1 MNIPVAK
8 PALGEEEADAVK
20 KVIES
25 GWVTQGPQV
34 LEFEKAFAAFVGAP
48 HACATSSCTTALH
61 LALLACGIGPGD
73 EVITVSHSY
82 IATANAIR
90 YTGATPVFVDIR
102 PHTYN
107 LDPGQLDAVYNPRT
121 RAVLCVHQLGM
132 PCDLH
137 HILNFTRKH
146 GIPLIEDAAC
156 AIGSQVRTGDQWETV
171 GKPHGDI
178 ACFSFHPRKV
188 LTTGDGGMITTRHAP
203 FDDAFRKL
211 RQHGMSV
218 NDMARHRAGTVIFEK
233 YPVVGYNY
241 RLTDIQASIGL
252 VQLGRLPDL
261 LEERRRLARA
271 YNRALAGQTGIH
283 PPEEPDW
290 ARSNWQSYCIRLAPP
305 HRQRTVMEAL
315 LAAGI
320 STRRGVMCAHRE
332 EAFRGDGDWS
342 CPGGRPRCG
351 CPPDSCRSLPASE
364 GVQDDGIILP
374 LFPGMTREEQDHVV
388 RELLAALGNSAS

>member
-1 MNIPVAK
+1 MKIPVAK
-8 PALGEEEADAVK
+8 PALGGEEAAAVK

-61 LALLACGIGPGD
+61 LALLACGIESGD

-82 IATANAIR
+82 IATANAIH

-102 PHTYN
+102 PQSYN
-107 LDPGQLDAVYNPRT
+107 LDPAQLDAVFTPRT

-132 PCDLH
+132 PCDLPP
-137 HILNFTRKH
+137 ILNFTRKH

-156 AIGSQVRTGDQWETV
+156 AIGSQIRIGDQWESI

-188 LTTGDGGMITTRHAP
+188 LTTGDGGMITTRHAA

-218 NDMARHRAGTVIFEK
+218 NDMTRHRAGTVIFEK

-252 VQLGRLPDL
+252 VQLGRLPGL

-271 YNRALAGQTGIH
+271 YDQALGGHPGIQL
-283 PPEEPDW
+283 PEEPDA
-290 ARSNWQSYCIRLAPP
+290 ARSNWQSYCIRLRPP

-342 CPGGRPRCG
+342 CPGRRPQCG
-351 CPPDSCRSLPASE
+351 CPPANCRRLPVSE
-364 GVQDDGIILP
+364 AVQDDGVILP
-374 LFPGMTREEQDHVV
+374 LFPGMTREEQNNVIG
-388 RELLAALGNSAS
+388 ELLAALENSDS